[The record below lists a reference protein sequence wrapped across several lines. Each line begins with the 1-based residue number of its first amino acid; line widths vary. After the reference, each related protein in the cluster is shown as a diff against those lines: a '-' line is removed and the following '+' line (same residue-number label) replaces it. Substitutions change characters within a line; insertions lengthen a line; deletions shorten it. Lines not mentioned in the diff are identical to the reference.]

1 MRRQLYSAFLNPFYV
16 MCIYDNV
23 LENNEIVIYVCDL
36 AIGPSGQLCRVLHA
50 ETYCESYVTTHIY
63 VSTLIYL

>member
-1 MRRQLYSAFLNPFYV
+1 MRKRLYTAFLTPFNV
-16 MCIYDNV
+16 MCLYDNV

-50 ETYCESYVTTHIY
+50 ET
-63 VSTLIYL
+63 